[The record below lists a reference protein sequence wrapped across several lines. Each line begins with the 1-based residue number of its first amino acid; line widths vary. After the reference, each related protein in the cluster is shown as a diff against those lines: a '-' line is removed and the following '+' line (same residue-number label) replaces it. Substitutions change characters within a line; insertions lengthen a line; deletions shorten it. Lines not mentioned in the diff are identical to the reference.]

1 MHRPPAGWSQCT
13 FRNFQ
18 YPQGVSPMM
27 ITLIIAGSMLAVVLS
42 SAVIADDGDLETP
55 EQRLS
60 YTIGMDIGGS
70 LAEQDMELDLDL
82 VVEALRASYAG
93 EETRMTQDE
102 ALAEREAFMRRRQ
115 EEKKAQQAEEAA
127 SNREAG
133 EAFLAE
139 TAKREG
145 VASPE
150 AGLL

>member
-1 MHRPPAGWSQCT
+1 
-13 FRNFQ
+13 
-18 YPQGVSPMM
+18 MM
-27 ITLIIAGSMLAVVLS
+27 ITRIIADSLLAAGFS
-42 SAVIADDGDLETP
+42 TAVIAADGDLETP

-60 YTIGMDIGGS
+60 YTICMDIGGS

-115 EEKKAQQAEEAA
+115 EEMQAQQAEEAD

-139 TAKREG
+139 KAQREEVQNKESG
-145 VASPE
+145 VKNRDM
-150 AGLL
+150 